1 MEKTAAIYARVSSD
15 RQKENHTIQS
25 QTAALTEYAKAH
37 GYAVPSQWQF
47 QDEGYSGATLLRP
60 GLEAVRDLTATG
72 QIAAVLVYSPDR
84 LSRKYAYQVLL
95 AEEFARCGVQLVFL
109 QAPSAATAEDQL
121 LVQFQGMIAEYER
134 AQIVERSRRGKRHRA
149 QQGSI
154 NVLSGAPYGYRYIKK
169 NDTSAAYYQVV
180 ETEAEVVRM
189 IFDRYTHAGL
199 SIGAITRELNQAQI
213 PTRSGNGRW
222 ERSTVWGI
230 LRNPAYV
237 GRACFGKTRL
247 QPRQRITRRLRQR
260 GILPARQSAN
270 HERPR
275 QEWIEISVPALVTEE
290 TFALAQEQLQK
301 NKQFASRRTIRP
313 TLLQGLLVCQNCGYA
328 LYGSS
333 GGRYPNHVRYYYRC
347 LGSDGWRHLR
357 GPVCQNRPVRQDHLD
372 ELVWRE
378 VLRLVQ
384 DPVLLQ
390 GEIDRRIREAKNA
403 DPVGQR
409 EQYLNREQSRVQN
422 KIDRLLTAY
431 QEELITLEQL
441 RQRMPELRK
450 QEKAVR
456 SELESLHMAA
466 TDKARYLRVV
476 DSLSK
481 FRARLQGNAERLD
494 FVGRRKIIRLLVRE
508 ILIGRDTI
516 TIRHSIPPTNSP
528 STPTD
533 PSSPSAGSGRSS
545 DQRYRLCT
553 RGNHRALRRTCF
565 RFRPF
570 AFLHHSSLQPFLDE
584 PQDARISDAML
595 HELDH
600 PTFVEVVEKA
610 ADVSVQNVVHFP
622 LQECV

>member
-1 MEKTAAIYARVSSD
+1 MEKVAAIYARVSSD
-15 RQKENHTIQS
+15 QQKENHTIQS

-60 GLEAVRDLTATG
+60 GLEAVRDLAATG

-95 AEEFARCGVQLVFL
+95 AEEFARCGVELVFL
-109 QAPSAATAEDQL
+109 QAPSTATAEDQL

-260 GILPARQSAN
+260 GIPPARQSAN

-357 GPVCQNRPVRQDHLD
+357 GPVCQNRPVRQDYLD

-390 GEIDRRIREAKNA
+390 GEIDRRIREAKKA

-533 PSSPSAGSGRSS
+533 PSSPSAGSGRGS

-553 RGNHRALRRTCF
+553 RGERTALRRPLIHRTHQ
-565 RFRPF
+565 PV
-570 AFLHHSSLQPFLDE
+570 LHHPG
-584 PQDARISDAML
+584 
-595 HELDH
+595 
-600 PTFVEVVEKA
+600 
-610 ADVSVQNVVHFP
+610 
-622 LQECV
+622 LQECSNKLEHSFVSHALGDRR

>member
-1 MEKTAAIYARVSSD
+1 MEKAAAIYARVSSD
-15 RQKENHTIQS
+15 QQKENHTIQS
-25 QTAALTEYAKAH
+25 QTAALTESAKAH
-37 GYAVPSQWQF
+37 GYAVPSPWQF

-60 GLEAVRDLTATG
+60 GLEAVRDLAATG

-95 AEEFARCGVQLVFL
+95 AEEFARCGVELVFL
-109 QAPSAATAEDQL
+109 QAPSTATAEDQL

-199 SIGAITRELNQAQI
+199 SIGAITRDLNQAQI

-301 NKQFASRRTIRP
+301 NKQFASRRAIRP

-357 GPVCQNRPVRQDHLD
+357 GPVCQNRPVRQDDLD

-390 GEIDRRIREAKNA
+390 GEIDRRIREAKKA

-456 SELESLHMAA
+456 SELESLHIAA

-533 PSSPSAGSGRSS
+533 PSSPSAGGGRSS
-545 DQRYRLCT
+545 DQCYRLCT
-553 RGNHRALRRTCF
+553 RGA
-565 RFRPF
+565 F
-570 AFLHHSSLQPFLDE
+570 AP
-584 PQDARISDAML
+584 
-595 HELDH
+595 
-600 PTFVEVVEKA
+600 VK
-610 ADVSVQNVVHFP
+610 
-622 LQECV
+622 

>member
-1 MEKTAAIYARVSSD
+1 MEKAAAIYARVSSD
-15 RQKENHTIQS
+15 QQKENHTIQS
-25 QTAALTEYAKAH
+25 QTAALTESAKAH
-37 GYAVPSQWQF
+37 GYAVPSPWQF

-60 GLEAVRDLTATG
+60 GLEAVRDLAATG

-95 AEEFARCGVQLVFL
+95 AEEFARCGVELVFL
-109 QAPSAATAEDQL
+109 QAPSTATAEDQL

-199 SIGAITRELNQAQI
+199 SIGAITRDLNQAQI

-301 NKQFASRRTIRP
+301 NKQFASRRAIRP

-357 GPVCQNRPVRQDHLD
+357 GPVCQNRPVRQDDLD

-390 GEIDRRIREAKNA
+390 GEIDRRIREAKKA

-456 SELESLHMAA
+456 SELESLHGCN
-466 TDKARYLRVV
+466 R
-476 DSLSK
+476 
-481 FRARLQGNAERLD
+481 
-494 FVGRRKIIRLLVRE
+494 
-508 ILIGRDTI
+508 
-516 TIRHSIPPTNSP
+516 
-528 STPTD
+528 
-533 PSSPSAGSGRSS
+533 
-545 DQRYRLCT
+545 
-553 RGNHRALRRTCF
+553 
-565 RFRPF
+565 
-570 AFLHHSSLQPFLDE
+570 
-584 PQDARISDAML
+584 
-595 HELDH
+595 
-600 PTFVEVVEKA
+600 
-610 ADVSVQNVVHFP
+610 
-622 LQECV
+622 

>member
-1 MEKTAAIYARVSSD
+1 MEKAAAIYARVSSD
-15 RQKENHTIQS
+15 QQKENHTIQS
-25 QTAALTEYAKAH
+25 QTAALIEYAKAH

-60 GLEAVRDLTATG
+60 GLEAVRDLAADG
-72 QIAAVLVYSPDR
+72 QITAVLVYSPDR

-95 AEEFARCGVQLVFL
+95 AEEFARCGAELVFL

-134 AQIVERSRRGKRHRA
+134 AQIVERSRRGKRHHA

-169 NDTSAAYYQVV
+169 SDTSAAYYQVV
-180 ETEAEVVRM
+180 EAEAEVVRM

-199 SIGAITRELNQAQI
+199 SIGAITRKLNQAQI
-213 PTRSGNGRW
+213 PTRSGNGCW
-222 ERSTVWGI
+222 ERSTVWAI

-247 QPRQRITRRLRQR
+247 QERQRITRRLRQR
-260 GILPARQSAN
+260 GILPPRQSAS

-275 QEWIEISVPALVTEE
+275 QEWIEIPVPALVTEE
-290 TFALAQEQLQK
+290 IFALAQEQLQK

-333 GGRYPNHVRYYYRC
+333 GGRYPNHVVYYYRC

-357 GPVCQNRPVRQDHLD
+357 GPVCQNRPVRQDYLD
-372 ELVWRE
+372 EVIWRE
-378 VLRLVQ
+378 VLRLVK

-390 GEIDRRIREAKNA
+390 GEIDRRLREANKA
-403 DPVGQR
+403 DPLGQR
-409 EQYLNREQSRVQN
+409 EQYLNREQSRGQN

-450 QEKAVR
+450 QEKTVR

-533 PSSPSAGSGRSS
+533 PSSPSTGSGRSS

-553 RGNHRALRRTCF
+553 RGDRTPWGVPSTLGLTSPFSITPAFKNARMSF
-565 RFRPF
+565 RSR
-570 AFLHHSSLQPFLDE
+570 LSSTRL
-584 PQDARISDAML
+584 AI
-595 HELDH
+595 
-600 PTFVEVVEKA
+600 
-610 ADVSVQNVVHFP
+610 
-622 LQECV
+622 